1 MYKVMIVD
9 DEKSL
14 RNLLKA
20 TVDWEKHGLE
30 VVGEAASG
38 IEAINI
44 IDILRPNII
53 FVDIR
58 MPFMNGIEF
67 SKIVMK
73 RYPRVKI
80 VILTAFDEFE
90 YARECI
96 GIGVA
101 EYLLKPI
108 VRMDVEATCDRL
120 VKELDAMPKEE
131 EAPPEYRTKD
141 MEKVK
146 KYIQSNFKNPDL
158 NLAYLSEKFGFNP
171 SYLSRRFRDSVGV
184 NVMDYIMQC
193 RMELAVECAEKHMYM
208 YMTAK
213 EVGIPDPNYFGKCF
227 KKYTGKVYS
236 EAIGNEEMF
245 LTHGRSR

>member
-141 MEKVK
+141 MEKVR

-158 NLAYLSEKFGFNP
+158 NLAYLSEKFGFNS

-236 EAIGNEEMF
+236 EVIGE
-245 LTHGRSR
+245 